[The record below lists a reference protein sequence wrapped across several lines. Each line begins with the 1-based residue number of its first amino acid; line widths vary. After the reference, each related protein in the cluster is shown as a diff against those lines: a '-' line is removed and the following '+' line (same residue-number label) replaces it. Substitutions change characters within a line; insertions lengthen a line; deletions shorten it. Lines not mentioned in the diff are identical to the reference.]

1 MSIQHCERNIYLF
14 IYCQEEGYFLLK
26 KQTNK
31 TSFGLRA
38 EAWVLMER
46 HAQISGQEGLH
57 VEFRFSG
64 DWF

>member
-1 MSIQHCERNIYLF
+1 MSIQHCERNIFFFFLPGRRLF
-14 IYCQEEGYFLLK
+14 SLK

-31 TSFGLRA
+31 TSFVLRA

-46 HAQISGQEGLH
+46 HLQISGQEGLH
-57 VEFRFSG
+57 VEFRSSG

>member
-1 MSIQHCERNIYLF
+1 MKEIF
-14 IYCQEEGYFLLK
+14 FFCQEEGYFHLK
-26 KQTNK
+26 K
-31 TSFGLRA
+31 TSFGLKA

-57 VEFRFSG
+57 VEFRSSG